1 MAARPT
7 INSTPPGPH
16 NAFLLGNVKA
26 INDDPLRFTMNWSRK
41 FGDIV
46 YFHLLNIPVYLL
58 SNPAEIERVL
68 VTEARNFVKSRDY
81 RGLRVIFGNG
91 LLTSEGDFW
100 MRQRRLAQPAFSHD
114 RIQTYGE
121 IMVRFAQRTLD
132 HWRDGEARDI
142 HQDMMTLT
150 LEIVAKALFDA
161 DVSDDALLV
170 RSSLNELLQNVEV
183 GKLFFPFL
191 MKLPT
196 LKNLRFRRA
205 ISRLDKVIYS
215 VIAQRRGN
223 GAGPDDLLSRM
234 LHAQDL
240 DGSRMTDQQLRD
252 ELITLFLAGHETTAL
267 ALSWTWLLLSQHPE
281 TEQKLH
287 RELDDVLN
295 GRAPNIGD
303 VPRLRYTQHV
313 ITESMRLY
321 PPAWGVGREAV
332 RACEIG
338 GYSVPAGAQIWI
350 SEWITHRSPK
360 FFAEPDQFRPERWE
374 NDFAKRLPKFAYFPF
389 GGGPRL
395 CIGQSFAMLEA
406 VLLLATIA
414 QRYRLFLIP
423 GQDIMP
429 WASLTLRPKN
439 GIKVRLERRSLN

>member
-1 MAARPT
+1 MAASST
-7 INSTPPGPH
+7 ILRNPPGPR
-16 NAFLLGNVKA
+16 NAFLLGNIKA
-26 INDDPLRFTMNWSRK
+26 INDDPLRFTMQWART

-46 YFHLLNIPVYLL
+46 YFRLLNIPVFLL

-68 VTEARNFVKSRDY
+68 ITESRNFIKSRDY

-114 RIQTYGE
+114 RIQTYAG
-121 IMVRFAQRTLD
+121 IMVSYAQRTLAQ
-132 HWRDGEARDI
+132 WRDGETRDI
-142 HQDMMTLT
+142 HHDMMTLT

-161 DVSDDALLV
+161 DVSDDASLV

-183 GKLFFPFL
+183 GKLFFPIL

-215 VIAQRRGN
+215 VIAQRRKSGS
-223 GAGPDDLLSRM
+223 GPDDLLSRM
-234 LHAQDL
+234 LQAQDI

-267 ALSWTWLLLSQHPE
+267 ALSWTWYLLAQHPE
-281 TEQKLH
+281 VEHKLH
-287 RELDDVLN
+287 RELDTVLA
-295 GRAPNIGD
+295 GRAP
-303 VPRLRYTQHV
+303 VPADLFALRYTQFV
-313 ITESMRLY
+313 INESMRLY
-321 PPAWGVGREAV
+321 PPAWGIGREAI
-332 RACEIG
+332 RPCEIG
-338 GYSVPAGAQIWI
+338 GYPVPAGAQIWI
-350 SEWITHRSPK
+350 SEWITHRSSK
-360 FFAEPDQFRPERWE
+360 YFSEPDQFRPERWE
-374 NDFAKRLPKFAYFPF
+374 NDFAKRLPRFAYFPF

-395 CIGQSFAMLEA
+395 CIGQSFALLES

-414 QRYRLFLIP
+414 QRFRLTLIP
-423 GQDIMP
+423 GQQIVP

-439 GIKVRLERRSLN
+439 GIKVKLESR